1 MSTRTEASQERK
13 AGAPEIQWRP
23 SPGSMT
29 CEKGWVGARLLF
41 SIIDERY
48 KLTLH
53 HRLPGR
59 DGLPMNSETFD
70 VNHSTS
76 KEQARAKAHARATVI
91 WVEFLRDVAT
101 PRAEAKR
108 AS

>member
-1 MSTRTEASQERK
+1 MTTRVRTKQEQK
-13 AGAPEIQWRP
+13 TGTPEIQWLP

-29 CEKGWVGARLLF
+29 CEKGWVGTRLLF
-41 SIIDERY
+41 SIIDERH

-59 DGLPMNSETFD
+59 DGLPMCSETFD

-76 KEQARAKAHARATVI
+76 MEQARAKAHARATAI
-91 WVEFLRDVAT
+91 WIEFLHDVVT
-101 PRAEAKR
+101 PR
-108 AS
+108 